1 MHYDT
6 MEKEEETGREL
17 SDPCT
22 MHMYMYMSEASGS
35 IPGGCRFFT
44 VQNIPKSFHHVH
56 MHVYTLY
63 MYMYMY
69 VHVQC
74 IVGHVHV
81 HVHD

>member
-1 MHYDT
+1 
-6 MEKEEETGREL
+6 
-17 SDPCT
+17 
-22 MHMYMYMSEASGS
+22 MYNAYVHVHVRGPGS

-69 VHVQC
+69 VHIQC
-74 IVGHVHV
+74 IMGHVHV
-81 HVHD
+81 HVHIGMYYHVPVDVR